1 MSWYLK
7 VLKNYAV
14 FRGRARRKEYWM
26 FILVNVIVSVVLI
39 FLDGALGTI
48 DPESGVGLFNSLY
61 TLGVLVPTLA
71 VTARRLHDT
80 NRSGWWQL
88 IGLVP
93 LIGFFVLLFFT
104 VLDGDQG
111 TNRFGEDP
119 KAGERV

>member
-88 IGLVP
+88 ISLVP

-119 KAGERV
+119 KAGEPV